1 VFLSLL
7 SVAVAAV
14 VVTPLTVVVVAL
26 VVQTFATSTILQ
38 LRPETVTQSWSGLL
52 EPAVLLGP
60 GRLVAVVIS
69 VRWVRFL
76 LKAEVVAVPQAVA
89 SARQQPE
96 PMLARVVTAA
106 LDLTEITPGRV
117 LVAVRVVTAVTA
129 EMALVSKAHPVM
141 QGMVAVAAPA
151 LVVVPLVLLRVPA
164 VAVALGC

>member
-1 VFLSLL
+1 
-7 SVAVAAV
+7 
-14 VVTPLTVVVVAL
+14 
-26 VVQTFATSTILQ
+26 
-38 LRPETVTQSWSGLL
+38 
-52 EPAVLLGP
+52 
-60 GRLVAVVIS
+60 
-69 VRWVRFL
+69 
-76 LKAEVVAVPQAVA
+76 
-89 SARQQPE
+89 
-96 PMLARVVTAA
+96 MLARVVTAA